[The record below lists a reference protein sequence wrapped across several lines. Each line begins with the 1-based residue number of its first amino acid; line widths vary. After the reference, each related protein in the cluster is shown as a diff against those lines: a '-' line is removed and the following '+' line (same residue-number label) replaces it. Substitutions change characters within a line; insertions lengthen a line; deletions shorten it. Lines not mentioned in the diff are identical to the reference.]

1 MTSLQALRIVI
12 VAPESLTPA
21 PDDDEALVEA
31 ERSRSLRIGLLA
43 NGYNIVAVLP
53 IDAFL
58 PERIAQI
65 QPDMIVVDAQSQA
78 RDTLEHVVM
87 STRDERRPIVLFTDD
102 ADTSHVGAAIAAGV
116 TAYVVA
122 GLAPERIKPVLD
134 VALARFQHEE
144 ALRRELADARTQ
156 LSDRKLIDRAKGLLM
171 SRQQLSEDEAYAR
184 LRKTAMDRGLRVAE
198 VAQRLIDVAD
208 MLG

>member
-1 MTSLQALRIVI
+1 MAPTQNLRIVI
-12 VAPESLTPA
+12 VAPESLEPA
-21 PDDDEALVEA
+21 ADDDEAQVEA
-31 ERSRSLRIGLLA
+31 QRSRSLRIGLLA
-43 NGYNIVAVLP
+43 SGYNIVAVLP
-53 IDAFL
+53 ADPFL

-65 QPDMIVVDAQSQA
+65 QPEMIIVDAQSGA
-78 RDTLEHVVM
+78 RDTLEHVVC

-102 ADTSHVGAAIAAGV
+102 ADTSHVGDAIAAGV

-134 VALARFQHEE
+134 VALARFKHEE
-144 ALRRELADARTQ
+144 NLRRELAEAKTQ
-156 LSDRKLIDRAKGLLM
+156 LSDRKLIDRAKRMLMQRQGLT
-171 SRQQLSEDEAYAR
+171 EEIAYAK

>member
-21 PDDDEALVEA
+21 ADDDDALVEA

-102 ADTSHVGAAIAAGV
+102 ADTAFEQLWHGEDLSWSEIDQPRRRGHRRRRDG
-116 TAYVVA
+116 
-122 GLAPERIKPVLD
+122 
-134 VALARFQHEE
+134 
-144 ALRRELADARTQ
+144 LRRRRPGA
-156 LSDRKLIDRAKGLLM
+156 
-171 SRQQLSEDEAYAR
+171 
-184 LRKTAMDRGLRVAE
+184 
-198 VAQRLIDVAD
+198 
-208 MLG
+208 

>member
-1 MTSLQALRIVI
+1 MTPLQALRIVI

-21 PDDDEALVEA
+21 ADDDDALVEA

-116 TAYVVA
+116 TAYVVD